1 MKVEK
6 RTSKSTDM
14 ANWILLTCHTTL
26 TQSCITTDG
35 YSQLMEGSPQ
45 LSQEDDLGY
54 NLEDSYEEPWRKTTY
69 TRLMLCMGVNLTC
82 FEFSRFSLGV
92 KLKPSSFSATGHFY
106 WLNKLTLCQSKTNKT
121 NLIALH
127 CDFPRSAPA
136 ESIFESLKLEQ
147 FSNDCR
153 K

>member
-1 MKVEK
+1 
-6 RTSKSTDM
+6 
-14 ANWILLTCHTTL
+14 
-26 TQSCITTDG
+26 
-35 YSQLMEGSPQ
+35 
-45 LSQEDDLGY
+45 
-54 NLEDSYEEPWRKTTY
+54 
-69 TRLMLCMGVNLTC
+69 MLCMGVNLTC

-92 KLKPSSFSATGHFY
+92 KLKPSSVSATGHFD
-106 WLNKLTLCQSKTNKT
+106 WHNKLTLCESKTNKT

-136 ESIFESLKLEQ
+136 ESIFESLKIEL